1 MGPHLSGVARGGA
14 KWAAQRVFPGWAELV
29 AAGPGEVLFFSPF
42 IFCFL
47 LSLFFIHNHLN
58 PDLNFE
64 YKFQLWVKL
73 YKFKI

>member
-42 IFCFL
+42 IFFFLYFLFSFL
-47 LSLFFIHNHLN
+47 LNLK
-58 PDLNFE
+58 FE
-64 YKFQLWVKL
+64 FDSSYEVQL
-73 YKFKI
+73 